1 MSKGTKSRLT
11 IRHKADEC
19 VGCNYCAEVIP
30 QYFELDD
37 EGLAILLNGE
47 KRGIYYHAEA
57 LSIDVQDIRDAV
69 EGCSTSIIFVDEK

>member
-1 MSKGTKSRLT
+1 MSKAGKSRVS

-37 EGLAILLNGE
+37 DGMAILLNGE
-47 KRGIYYHAEA
+47 QRGVYHHATA
-57 LSIDVQDIRDAV
+57 LAVDLQDLKDAV

>member
-1 MSKGTKSRLT
+1 MSKSRVT

-37 EGLAILLNGE
+37 EGMAVLLNSE
-47 KRGIYYHAEA
+47 KRGIYHHAEA
-57 LSIDVQDIRDAV
+57 LAVDLPEVKDAV
-69 EGCSTSIIFVDEK
+69 AGCSTSIIFVDE